1 MSRLKTQIEEYYNEY
16 KKFEVL
22 TESAV
27 EKFKAVK
34 SNFKDL
40 SEESV
45 EKTTNIMIDVQLTM
59 AQSRMMF
66 ETLMNYIKLYLEV
79 AEEELTEEMKTF
91 YEKSKPFKSKKL
103 FAIEKDQLIPT
114 DEKLL
119 EEARNQVKSR
129 INIQAPQ

>member
-27 EKFKAVK
+27 EKSKTAK
-34 SNFKDL
+34 NNLKDL
-40 SEESV
+40 SEESIN
-45 EKTTNIMIDVQLTM
+45 EATNTM
-59 AQSRMMF
+59 VDSLLIASQSRVMF

-79 AEEELTEEMKTF
+79 AEEELTEEIKTF
-91 YEKSKPFKSKKL
+91 YEKSKPFKTKSL